1 MIADLIGYVA
11 GAIIIISFVPQ
22 IIKSYKTKSVK
33 DLSLLMLVLIISAT
47 LLWIVYGLMIGSKP
61 VIAVNIV
68 YSLVVGFQL
77 YLKIKYEK

>member
-47 LLWIVYGLMIGSKP
+47 LLWIVYGLMIGRKP
-61 VIAVNIV
+61 VIDVNIV

-77 YLKIKYEK
+77 YLKIK